1 MIYEIKNNFHVHLNC
16 IDLLTSKRN
25 REERK
30 INRNGGE
37 KRAAMRGTRNYC
49 ETSRWHAAQ
58 ATRSIS
64 RGVEGG
70 RDDDVPRPNFYR
82 RNKWIRVLPIRWPR
96 MATRHGAMIPRPVNI
111 ERMAIDVPNTYIHVY
126 IGKRCCIDGKQ
137 GRSFR
142 ERE

>member
-1 MIYEIKNNFHVHLNC
+1 MTYEIKNNFHVHLNLHWSSY
-16 IDLLTSKRN
+16 IEKEQRRAKDKQKRRRKTGSDAKLLWNESVTRGASNTLDITR
-25 REERK
+25 R
-30 INRNGGE
+30 GG
-37 KRAAMRGTRNYC
+37 
-49 ETSRWHAAQ
+49 
-58 ATRSIS
+58 
-64 RGVEGG
+64 GG
-70 RDDDVPRPNFYR
+70 GGMDDDVPRPNFYR

-126 IGKRCCIDGKQ
+126 IGKRCCIRGKQ